1 MAIDL
6 NLEGSF
12 ISLALERPHNEFT
25 SKRKLQ
31 SPLFFL
37 VGEDFSQKMLL
48 VFSVNLYL
56 RPSFWFYKF
65 CLMVRCCDTELNL
78 ACL

>member
-31 SPLFFL
+31 SPLFFW
-37 VGEDFSQKMLL
+37 GGDFSPKMLQCKPVFKTQLL
-48 VFSVNLYL
+48 VLQILSYGKVL
-56 RPSFWFYKF
+56 
-65 CLMVRCCDTELNL
+65 
-78 ACL
+78 